1 MQHQQELSADKR
13 ADGLQRMA
21 LVFLVSFDAEAV
33 VVAEVHGKN
42 VIRHVWH
49 AVPDDKV
56 CRQPVP
62 EKKFKKNQ
70 LILVKTFKNS
80 HSICLFIF
88 MIHIHG
94 QKIKI
99 CHHFTTIFL
108 QCKPISHSEL

>member
-13 ADGLQRMA
+13 ADGPQRMA

-62 EKKFKKNQ
+62 EKKKSTHFSEDLQKFTFNLSVYFHDTHSRSKNKDMSP
-70 LILVKTFKNS
+70 LSNN
-80 HSICLFIF
+80 IF
-88 MIHIHG
+88 AV
-94 QKIKI
+94 
-99 CHHFTTIFL
+99 
-108 QCKPISHSEL
+108 